1 MEQFEVTVNYVAS
14 AKDEPK
20 CVVATLTVF
29 KEAPVELR
37 DKTNSVIVRKVQA
50 FGTGKTIEEAE
61 ENAVKRAKKRLK
73 LLGGK

>member
-1 MEQFEVTVNYVAS
+1 MEQFEVTVNYVAT

-29 KEAPVELR
+29 KDAPQELKE
-37 DKTNSVIVRKVQA
+37 KTNSVVVKKVQA

-61 ENAVKRAKKRLK
+61 ENAVKRAKKRLN
-73 LLGGK
+73 LL